1 MKTTLLTAV
10 ALGLTL
16 ATGAWASPGD
26 HGGDRHE
33 RHMDR
38 MAERLEL
45 DDSQRARIEA
55 LMKQHHERTA
65 DARAEIKQSHEQ
77 MRTEMRAI
85 LNEDQ
90 LAKMEKMHEK
100 KGEKKGKRKGK
111 GHKMHDGH

>member
-1 MKTTLLTAV
+1 MRMTLLTAA

-16 ATGAWASPGD
+16 ASGAWANPGE

-38 MAERLEL
+38 MAERLDL
-45 DDSQRARIEA
+45 TDSQRAQVEA

-65 DARAEIKQSHEQ
+65 DAREQIKKSHEQ
-77 MRTEMRAI
+77 VRTEIRAL

-90 LAKMEKMHEK
+90 IAKMEKMH
-100 KGEKKGKRKGK
+100 KGK
-111 GHKMHDGH
+111 GKGKGRKDHEGH